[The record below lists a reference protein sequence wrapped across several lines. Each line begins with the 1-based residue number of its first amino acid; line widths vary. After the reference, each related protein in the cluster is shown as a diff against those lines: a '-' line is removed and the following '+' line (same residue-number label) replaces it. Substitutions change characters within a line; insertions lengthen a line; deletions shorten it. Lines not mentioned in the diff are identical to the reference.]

1 MRKYI
6 YLLLIAFF
14 WSCQNSKDGEI
25 SFNLDVRPILNNKC
39 LRCHGGV
46 KASGEFSLLFEEDA
60 FGPTQSG
67 APAIVRGNHSKSE
80 LYKRIVHED
89 PELRMP
95 FDAPPLTQKEIDVL
109 VQWIDQG
116 AKWEKHW
123 AYIPPK
129 RDIEPQMIDS
139 MSWAKNK
146 IDQFV
151 YAKMREN
158 ELSPSPEAD
167 KATLLRRLYLDLI
180 GIPPTHEEVETF
192 TSNSATD
199 AYEKEVDKLL
209 ASPHFGERWATMWMD
224 LARYADSKGYEKD
237 SNREIWKFRDYV
249 IDAFNEGMPFDQF
262 SIEQLAGDL
271 LPNPTEQQL
280 IATAFHRNT
289 LANDEGG
296 TDNEEFRVAAVVE
309 RVATTYEVWQG
320 TTMSCVQCHSHPYD
334 PFRHEE
340 FYQSMAF
347 FNNAR
352 DNDSY
357 FEEPKLFTYSDE
369 NKKEVE
375 SLLAYIDSE
384 LLPEDTAPKAP
395 YLHKEKEAVLT
406 RLGYR
411 IHEAESYY
419 ESSSFIELDES
430 LSLLWQVQ
438 DSSWVKYDKIDLENI
453 KEIGFF
459 ASATIGYAG
468 DIAIHLDSL
477 KGKRIGG
484 VKITKTGGLKK
495 GADNRSNTREFK
507 TAIEAV
513 EGTHDIYLR
522 FFKGERYDGHLF
534 YLDKMRFY
542 EDEPRMKSYDATFKQ
557 KLKKLAEIPT
567 TSTPIIEELPAVEA
581 RKTHLF
587 ERGSWLTL
595 GNEVERGI
603 PNIYDVPE
611 TEEPKD
617 RLAFA
622 KWMMSDKNPLAAR
635 VAVNRFWEQLFGFG
649 LVESMEEFG
658 TQGEKPTH
666 PDLLDWMAVRFETTH
681 DWHVKPLL
689 RELVLSATYR
699 QSSDANVEKIEK
711 DARNQWLSRGFRT
724 RLSAEQIRDQ
734 VLTVSGLLNPLVG
747 GPSVNNSSVD
757 GGWTGVPDWAVKGDS
772 AKYRRSLYTLWK
784 RVTPPNE
791 MLTFDSPDRSVCT
804 SRRIR
809 TNTPLQALNLLNDE
823 TFFEASNALAKQML
837 QADVDTEKQLM
848 FGYNKVMGRTISD
861 EKLLLL
867 KELYQDALSHF
878 KKEKEEGN
886 FPEAA
891 LEKLGDEK
899 NNLAALA
906 IVANTLL
913 NLDEFIV
920 KG

>member
-1 MRKYI
+1 MTKYL
-6 YLLLIAFF
+6 YLLLIPLL
-14 WSCQNSKDGEI
+14 WSCQDSKNNQI
-25 SFNLDVRPILNNKC
+25 SFNRDVRPILNDKC

-46 KASGEFSLLFEEDA
+46 KASGQFSLLFEEDA
-60 FGPTQSG
+60 FNETQSG
-67 APAIVRGNHSKSE
+67 APAIVRGNHSKSQ
-80 LYKRIVHED
+80 LYKRIVHDD

-95 FDAPPLTQKEIDVL
+95 VDAPPLSEKEVEIL

-129 RDIEPQMIDS
+129 TDIEPPEIDS
-139 MSWAKNK
+139 LSWANNK

-151 YAKMREN
+151 YAKMQEK

-180 GIPPTHEEVETF
+180 GIPPTIKEVEAF
-192 TSNSATD
+192 MANNSAD
-199 AYEKEVDKLL
+199 AYEKEVDKIM
-209 ASPHFGERWATMWMD
+209 ASPHFGERWAAMWMD
-224 LARYADSKGYEKD
+224 MARYADSKGYEKD

-249 IDAFNEGMPFDQF
+249 INAFNEDKPFDQF

-271 LPNPTEQQL
+271 LPNPSEEQL

-296 TDNEEFRVAAVVE
+296 TDNEEFRIAAVVE

-340 FYQSMAF
+340 FYESMAF

-357 FEEPKLFTYSDE
+357 FEEPKLFTYSEE
-369 NKKEVE
+369 NKKEVA
-375 SLLAYIDSE
+375 SLLNFIDTE
-384 LLPEDTAPKAP
+384 LLPEDAAPKLP
-395 YLHKEKEAVLT
+395 YLHSEKEAVLT
-406 RLGYR
+406 RLGHR
-411 IHEAESYY
+411 MREAESFY
-419 ESSSFIELDES
+419 ESSPFIELDES
-430 LSLLWQVQ
+430 LNLLWQIQ
-438 DSSWVKYDKIDLENI
+438 DSSWVKYDKIDLKNI
-453 KEIGFF
+453 NEIGFF

-468 DIAIHLDSL
+468 DISIHLDSL
-477 KGKRIGG
+477 NGKKIGG
-484 VKITKTGGLKK
+484 VKITRTGATKK
-495 GADNRSNTREFK
+495 GYENRNNTREFK
-507 TAIEAV
+507 ASIDAV
-513 EGTHDIYLR
+513 EGKRDVYLR
-522 FFKGERYDGHLF
+522 FFKGERFDGHLF
-534 YLDKMRFY
+534 FLDKMRFY
-542 EDEPRMKSYDATFKQ
+542 EREPRMQLYSADFQ
-557 KLKKLAEIPT
+557 KKLEKLAEMPT
-567 TSTPIIEELPAVEA
+567 TSTPIIEELPQAES

-587 ERGSWLTL
+587 ERGSWLSL

-603 PNIYDVPE
+603 PNIYGQE
-611 TEEPKD
+611 EAKEPKD

-622 KWMMSDKNPLAAR
+622 QWMMSTENPLAAR

-666 PDLLDWMAVRFETTH
+666 PELLDWMAVRFETKH
-681 DWHVKPLL
+681 EWQVKPFL

-699 QSSDANVEKIEK
+699 QSSDADVDKIEK

-734 VLTVSGLLNPLVG
+734 VLTVSDLLNPVVG
-747 GPSVNNSSVD
+747 GPSVVNSSVD
-757 GGWTGVPDWAVKGDS
+757 GGWTGVPDWAIKGDS
-772 AKYRRSLYTLWK
+772 AEYRRSLYTLWK

-791 MLTFDSPDRSVCT
+791 MLTFDSPDRSVCA

-823 TFFEASNALAKQML
+823 TFFEASNALATQMYES
-837 QADVDTEKQLM
+837 DDDIEKQLT
-848 FGYNKVMGRTISD
+848 FGYSKVMGRSISD
-861 EKLLLL
+861 KKLKLL
-867 KELYQDALSHF
+867 KELYLDAQLHF
-878 KKEKEEGN
+878 KDETKSVKL
-886 FPEAA
+886 PEAA
-891 LEKLGDEK
+891 EGKFGNEK

-906 IVANTLL
+906 IVANAML